1 MVRNVKPA
9 LIENCGIYS
18 THILIP
24 PYTYTV
30 GNLNDNKYF
39 GREGG
44 GKEFL
49 IMGLGQAPIL
59 KFVYKKINKVN

>member
-18 THILIP
+18 THIGIP

-44 GKEFL
+44 GGIPHDGSESSTDR
-49 IMGLGQAPIL
+49 
-59 KFVYKKINKVN
+59 KICL

>member
-1 MVRNVKPA
+1 MVRNVKLA

-18 THILIP
+18 THIGIP

-44 GKEFL
+44 GEEFL
-49 IMGLGQAPIL
+49 MMGLSQAPIE

>member
-44 GKEFL
+44 EEFL